1 MGMYLNPG
9 NSLFKRALNSKI
21 YVDKSGLISYINEV
35 IDTEQEFVCVS
46 RPRRFGKSM
55 AANMLAA
62 YYSYGCNSKELFDRL
77 EIKKHYTYEENLNKY
92 DTIFLNIPKFL
103 NKVNNVKEL
112 GNYIEKILIQEL
124 NEYFETYDIPETT
137 DLSTIISYISNHDDY
152 KNKGFIFIIDEW
164 DCVFREAIENT
175 DAQKNYLNFLRSI
188 FKDNGDIKLVYMTG
202 ILPIKKYGSHS
213 AINIFDEFSM
223 TDPAMLAKYVGFTEN
238 EVINLCE
245 KFNIDSNEMQY
256 WYDGYLFDGNIHI
269 YSPESVVNAITRKKF
284 RSYWTR
290 TETYEALKIYI
301 DMNFN
306 GLKDNIIQMLGGS
319 KIKISV
325 GTFQNDMTTF
335 ASKDDVLTLLIH
347 LGYLAYNYNTMEVFI
362 PNHEIQEEFAMAVES
377 SHWDEVIKSIS
388 ISETLLEATLA
399 SDHEAVAKG
408 IDEVHMNTVSV
419 LQYNNENSLSCV
431 ISLAYYSARKD
442 YIMYRELPAGKGFA
456 DIVFIPRKCSD
467 KPAIIVELKWDK
479 TAEGAIKQIKEKN
492 YSASLEQ
499 YNGEIILTGINYN
512 KKSKKH
518 ECIIEHINK

>member
-9 NSLFKRALNSKI
+9 NNLFKRALNSKI

-77 EIKKHYTYEENLNKY
+77 KIKKYHTYEEHLNKY
-92 DTIFLNIPKFL
+92 DTIFLNIPKFI
-103 NKVNNVKEL
+103 NKVNNINEL
-112 GNYIEKILIQEL
+112 GSYIEKILVKEL
-124 NEYFETYDIPETT
+124 KEYFQTYDIPVTT
-137 DLSTIISYISNHDDY
+137 DLSTIISYISNHVNY

-164 DCVFREAIENT
+164 DCVFREAIENI

-223 TDPAMLAKYVGFTEN
+223 TDPAMLAEYTGFTEN

-245 KFNIDSNEMQY
+245 KFNIDSDEMQY
-256 WYDGYLFDGNIHI
+256 WYDGYLFDENIHI

-319 KIKISV
+319 KIKVSV
-325 GTFQNDMTTF
+325 DTFQNDMTTF

-347 LGYLAYNYNTMEVFI
+347 LGYLAYNYNSREVFI
-362 PNHEIQEEFAMAVES
+362 PNHEIQEEFTMAVES

-388 ISETLLEATLA
+388 ISDALLEATLA
-399 SDHEAVAKG
+399 SDYEAVARG
-408 IDEVHMNTVSV
+408 IDEVHMNTISV

-456 DIVFIPRKCSD
+456 DIVFIPRRYSD
-467 KPAIIVELKWDK
+467 NPAIIVELKWDK

-492 YSASLEQ
+492 YSASVEQ
-499 YNGEIILTGINYN
+499 YNGEIILVGINYN

>member
-1 MGMYLNPG
+1 MGMYINPG

-21 YVDKSGLISYINEV
+21 YVDKSKLISYVNDV
-35 IDTEQEFVCVS
+35 IDTEQEFICVS

-62 YYSYGCNSKELFDRL
+62 YYSCGCNSKELFDKL
-77 EIKKHYTYEENLNKY
+77 EIKKCNTYENNINSY

-103 NKVNNVKEL
+103 VKAPDIKAL
-112 GNYIEKILIQEL
+112 GNYIENILIKEFKDQ
-124 NEYFETYDIPETT
+124 FQDYDITELT
-137 DLSTIISYISNHDDY
+137 DLNTIISHIANHYKY

-164 DCVFREAIENT
+164 DCVFREAIENI

-223 TDPAMLAKYVGFTEN
+223 TDPAMLAEYTGFTEN

-245 KFNIDSNEMQY
+245 KFNIDSDEMQY
-256 WYDGYLFDGNIHI
+256 WYDGYLFDENIHI

-319 KIKISV
+319 KIKVSV
-325 GTFQNDMTTF
+325 DTFQNDMTTF

-347 LGYLAYNYNTMEVFI
+347 LGYLAYNYNSREVFI
-362 PNHEIQEEFAMAVES
+362 PNHEIQEEFTMAVES

-388 ISETLLEATLA
+388 ISDALLEATLA
-399 SDHEAVAKG
+399 SDYEAVARG
-408 IDEVHMNTVSV
+408 IDEVHMNTISV

-442 YIMYRELPAGKGFA
+442 YIMYRELPAGKGFV
-456 DIVFIPRKCSD
+456 DIVFIPRRYSD

-492 YSASLEQ
+492 YSASVEQ
-499 YNGEIILTGINYN
+499 YNGEIILVGINYN

>member
-9 NSLFKRALNSKI
+9 NNLFKRALNSKI

-55 AANMLAA
+55 AANMLVA

-77 EIKKHYTYEENLNKY
+77 KIKKYHTYEENLNKY
-92 DTIFLNIPKFL
+92 DTIFLNITKFI
-103 NKVNNVKEL
+103 NKVNNINEL
-112 GNYIEKILIQEL
+112 GSYIEKILVKEL
-124 NEYFETYDIPETT
+124 KEYFQTYDIPVTT
-137 DLSTIISYISNHDDY
+137 DLSTIISYISNHVNY

-164 DCVFREAIENT
+164 DCVFREAIENI

-223 TDPAMLAKYVGFTEN
+223 TDPAMLAEYTGFTEN

-245 KFNIDSNEMQY
+245 KFNIDSDEMQY
-256 WYDGYLFDGNIHI
+256 WYDGYLFDENIHI

-319 KIKISV
+319 KIKVSV
-325 GTFQNDMTTF
+325 DTFQNDMTTF

-347 LGYLAYNYNTMEVFI
+347 LGYLAYNYNSREVFI
-362 PNHEIQEEFAMAVES
+362 PNHEIQEEFTMAVES
-377 SHWDEVIKSIS
+377 SHWNEVIKSIS
-388 ISETLLEATLA
+388 ISDALLEATLA
-399 SDHEAVAKG
+399 SDYEAVARG
-408 IDEVHMNTVSV
+408 IDEVHMNTISV

-456 DIVFIPRKCSD
+456 DIVFIPRRYSD

-492 YSASLEQ
+492 YSASVEQ
-499 YNGEIILTGINYN
+499 YNGEIILVGINYN

>member
-1 MGMYLNPG
+1 MKLG
-9 NSLFKRALNSKI
+9 
-21 YVDKSGLISYINEV
+21 SYIRKN
-35 IDTEQEFVCVS
+35 I
-46 RPRRFGKSM
+46 
-55 AANMLAA
+55 
-62 YYSYGCNSKELFDRL
+62 SKEL
-77 EIKKHYTYEENLNKY
+77 K
-92 DTIFLNIPKFL
+92 
-103 NKVNNVKEL
+103 
-112 GNYIEKILIQEL
+112 
-124 NEYFETYDIPETT
+124 EYFQTYDIPVTT
-137 DLSTIISYISNHDDY
+137 DLSTIISYISNHVNY

-164 DCVFREAIENT
+164 DCVFREAIENI

-223 TDPAMLAKYVGFTEN
+223 TDPAMLAEYTGFTEN

-245 KFNIDSNEMQY
+245 KFNIDSDEMQY
-256 WYDGYLFDGNIHI
+256 WYDGYLFDENIHI

-319 KIKISV
+319 KIKVSV
-325 GTFQNDMTTF
+325 DTFQNDMTTF

-347 LGYLAYNYNTMEVFI
+347 LGYLAYNYNSREVFI
-362 PNHEIQEEFAMAVES
+362 PNHEIQEEFTMAVES

-388 ISETLLEATLA
+388 ISDALLEATLA
-399 SDHEAVAKG
+399 SDYEAVARG
-408 IDEVHMNTVSV
+408 IDEVHMNTISV

-442 YIMYRELPAGKGFA
+442 YIMYRELPAGKGFV
-456 DIVFIPRKCSD
+456 DIVFIPRRYSD

-492 YSASLEQ
+492 YSASVEQ
-499 YNGEIILTGINYN
+499 YNGEIILVGINYN

>member
-1 MGMYLNPG
+1 MIQ
-9 NSLFKRALNSKI
+9 F
-21 YVDKSGLISYINEV
+21 
-35 IDTEQEFVCVS
+35 
-46 RPRRFGKSM
+46 
-55 AANMLAA
+55 
-62 YYSYGCNSKELFDRL
+62 
-77 EIKKHYTYEENLNKY
+77 
-92 DTIFLNIPKFL
+92 FLNIPKFI
-103 NKVNNVKEL
+103 NKVNNINEL
-112 GNYIEKILIQEL
+112 GSYIEKILVKEL
-124 NEYFETYDIPETT
+124 KEYFQTYDIPVTT
-137 DLSTIISYISNHDDY
+137 DLSTIISYISNHVNY

-164 DCVFREAIENT
+164 DCVFREAIENI

-223 TDPAMLAKYVGFTEN
+223 TDPAMLAEYTGFTEN

-245 KFNIDSNEMQY
+245 KFNIDSDEMQY
-256 WYDGYLFDGNIHI
+256 WYDGYLFDENIHI

-319 KIKISV
+319 KIKVSV
-325 GTFQNDMTTF
+325 DTFQNDMTTF

-347 LGYLAYNYNTMEVFI
+347 LGYLAYNYNSREVFI
-362 PNHEIQEEFAMAVES
+362 PNHEIQEEFTMAVES
-377 SHWDEVIKSIS
+377 SHWNEVIKSIS
-388 ISETLLEATLA
+388 ISDALLEATLA
-399 SDHEAVAKG
+399 SDYEAVARG
-408 IDEVHMNTVSV
+408 IDEVHMNTISV

-456 DIVFIPRKCSD
+456 DIVFIPRRYSD

-492 YSASLEQ
+492 YSASVEQ
-499 YNGEIILTGINYN
+499 YNGEIILVGINYN
-512 KKSKKH
+512 KKK
-518 ECIIEHINK
+518 

>member
-1 MGMYLNPG
+1 
-9 NSLFKRALNSKI
+9 
-21 YVDKSGLISYINEV
+21 
-35 IDTEQEFVCVS
+35 
-46 RPRRFGKSM
+46 
-55 AANMLAA
+55 
-62 YYSYGCNSKELFDRL
+62 
-77 EIKKHYTYEENLNKY
+77 
-92 DTIFLNIPKFL
+92 
-103 NKVNNVKEL
+103 
-112 GNYIEKILIQEL
+112 
-124 NEYFETYDIPETT
+124 
-137 DLSTIISYISNHDDY
+137 
-152 KNKGFIFIIDEW
+152 
-164 DCVFREAIENT
+164 
-175 DAQKNYLNFLRSI
+175 
-188 FKDNGDIKLVYMTG
+188 MTG

-223 TDPAMLAKYVGFTEN
+223 TDPAMLAEYVGFTEN

-245 KFNIDSNEMQY
+245 KFNIDSSEMQY
-256 WYDGYLFDGNIHI
+256 WYDGYLFDENIHI

-362 PNHEIQEEFAMAVES
+362 PNHEIQEEFTMAVKN

-388 ISETLLEATLA
+388 ISDTLLEATLT
-399 SDHEAVAKG
+399 SDQEAVAKG
-408 IDEVHMNTVSV
+408 IDEVHMNTISI

-456 DIVFIPRKCSD
+456 DIVFIPRKYSD

-492 YSASLEQ
+492 YSNSLEQ
-499 YNGEIILTGINYN
+499 YSGEIILVGINYN

-518 ECIIEHINK
+518 ECIIERINK

>member
-1 MGMYLNPG
+1 MYLNPG
-9 NSLFKRALNSKI
+9 NNLFKRALNSKI

-77 EIKKHYTYEENLNKY
+77 KIKKCHTYEENLNKY
-92 DTIFLNIPKFL
+92 DTIFLNIPKFI
-103 NKVNNVKEL
+103 NKVNNINEL
-112 GNYIEKILIQEL
+112 GNYIEKILAEEL
-124 NEYFETYDIPETT
+124 KEYFQTYDIPVTT
-137 DLSTIISYISNHDDY
+137 DLSTIISYISNHINY

-164 DCVFREAIENT
+164 DCVFREAIENI

-188 FKDNGDIKLVYMTG
+188 FKDNRDIKLVYMTG

-223 TDPAMLAKYVGFTEN
+223 TDPAMLAEYTGFTEN
-238 EVINLCE
+238 EVINLCK
-245 KFNIDSNEMQY
+245 KFNIDSSEMQY
-256 WYDGYLFDGNIHI
+256 WYDGYLFDENIHI

-284 RSYWTR
+284 RNYWTR

-319 KIKISV
+319 KIKVSV
-325 GTFQNDMTTF
+325 DTFQNDMTTF

-347 LGYLAYNYNTMEVFI
+347 LGYLAYNYNSREVFI
-362 PNHEIQEEFAMAVES
+362 PNHEIQEEFIMAVES

-388 ISETLLEATLA
+388 ISDALLEATLA
-399 SDHEAVAKG
+399 SDYEAVARG
-408 IDEVHMNTVSV
+408 IDEVHMNTISV

-442 YIMYRELPAGKGFA
+442 YIMYRELPAGKEFA
-456 DIVFIPRKCSD
+456 DIVFIPRRYSD

-492 YSASLEQ
+492 YSASVEQ
-499 YNGEIILTGINYN
+499 YNGEIILVGINYN

-518 ECIIEHINK
+518 KCIIEHINK

>member
-9 NSLFKRALNSKI
+9 NNLFKRALNSKI

-55 AANMLAA
+55 AANMLVA

-77 EIKKHYTYEENLNKY
+77 KIKKYHTYEEHLNKY
-92 DTIFLNIPKFL
+92 DTIFLNIPKFI
-103 NKVNNVKEL
+103 NKVNNINEL
-112 GNYIEKILIQEL
+112 GSYIEKILVKEL
-124 NEYFETYDIPETT
+124 KEYFQTYDIPVTT
-137 DLSTIISYISNHDDY
+137 DLSTIISYISNHVNY

-164 DCVFREAIENT
+164 DCVFREAIENI

-223 TDPAMLAKYVGFTEN
+223 TDPAMLAEYTGFTEN

-245 KFNIDSNEMQY
+245 KFNIDSDEMQY
-256 WYDGYLFDGNIHI
+256 WYDGYLFDENIHI

-319 KIKISV
+319 KIKVSV
-325 GTFQNDMTTF
+325 DTFQNDMTTF

-347 LGYLAYNYNTMEVFI
+347 LGYLAYNYNSREVFI
-362 PNHEIQEEFAMAVES
+362 PNHEIQEEFTMAVES

-388 ISETLLEATLA
+388 ISDALLEATLA
-399 SDHEAVAKG
+399 SDYEAVARG
-408 IDEVHMNTVSV
+408 IDEVHMNTISV

-456 DIVFIPRKCSD
+456 DIVFIPRRYSD

-492 YSASLEQ
+492 YSASVEQ
-499 YNGEIILTGINYN
+499 YNGEIILVGINYN

>member
-9 NSLFKRALNSKI
+9 NNLFKRALNSKI

-62 YYSYGCNSKELFDRL
+62 YYSYGCNSKELFDKL
-77 EIKKHYTYEENLNKY
+77 EIRKYNTYEENLNKY

-103 NKVNNVKEL
+103 NKLNNIKEL
-112 GNYIEKILIQEL
+112 GNYIEKILTQEL
-124 NEYFETYDIPETT
+124 KEYFVTYDIPEIT
-137 DLSTIISYISNHDDY
+137 DLSAIISYISNHSNY

-164 DCVFREAIENT
+164 DCVFREAIEDI

-223 TDPAMLAKYVGFTEN
+223 TDPAMLAEYVGFTEN

-245 KFNIDSNEMQY
+245 KFNIDSSEMQY
-256 WYDGYLFDGNIHI
+256 WYDGYLFDENIHI

-362 PNHEIQEEFAMAVES
+362 PNHEIQEEFTMAVKN

-388 ISETLLEATLA
+388 ISDTLLEATLT
-399 SDHEAVAKG
+399 SNQEAVAKG
-408 IDEVHMNTVSV
+408 IDEVHMNTISI

-431 ISLAYYSARKD
+431 ISLVYYSARKD

-456 DIVFIPRKCSD
+456 DIVFIPRKYSD

-492 YSASLEQ
+492 YSNSLEQ
-499 YNGEIILTGINYN
+499 YSGEIILVGINYN

-518 ECIIEHINK
+518 ECIIERINK